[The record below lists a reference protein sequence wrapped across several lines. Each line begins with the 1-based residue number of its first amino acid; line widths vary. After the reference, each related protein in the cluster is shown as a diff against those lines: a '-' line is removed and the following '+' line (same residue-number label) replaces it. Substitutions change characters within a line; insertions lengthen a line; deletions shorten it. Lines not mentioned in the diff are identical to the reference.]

1 MDSNLDF
8 GAALRQARERRGVS
22 LRQIVASTKISMVA
36 LEALER
42 NDIARL
48 PGGIFVR
55 AFVRAYAAEVGLDPE
70 QTVREFLAQC
80 SLEGVADGTPAAN
93 EPAEHDVFESH
104 QRIARTLLWLA
115 VGTLPIAALIV
126 LLTMSGGA
134 GDAPSPGAETSGE
147 VGVSNDAPQAGGV
160 PDGGE
165 EPVSAAPVLVE
176 SAATGPLTI
185 DIQPQGLCWVSLM
198 LDGEP
203 VFSREMQAG
212 ERASFAAR
220 QEISL
225 IVGDAGAFAFALN
238 GQPGRPLGGR
248 GEVVAA
254 RINRENYRNFV
265 TQ

>member
-1 MDSNLDF
+1 MPPRCWWSPR
-8 GAALRQARERRGVS
+8 RQ
-22 LRQIVASTKISMVA
+22 
-36 LEALER
+36 
-42 NDIARL
+42 
-48 PGGIFVR
+48 
-55 AFVRAYAAEVGLDPE
+55 
-70 QTVREFLAQC
+70 
-80 SLEGVADGTPAAN
+80 
-93 EPAEHDVFESH
+93 
-104 QRIARTLLWLA
+104 
-115 VGTLPIAALIV
+115 
-126 LLTMSGGA
+126 
-134 GDAPSPGAETSGE
+134 
-147 VGVSNDAPQAGGV
+147 
-160 PDGGE
+160 
-165 EPVSAAPVLVE
+165 
-176 SAATGPLTI
+176 GPLTI